1 MYPSSLW
8 GPSLDQLDHVV
19 ERCLLPELSV
29 GDWLLFSNMGACG
42 LDEVRSLQLPVYYAV
57 STSDWCVPSR
67 ATLPTQAEGF
77 VGTELNP
84 KSRLVSSAGSTC
96 RRPAWPWTAPSRTSA
111 RWRAVRSSSL
121 PAARPSRTSSTSR
134 LPPTV

>member
-19 ERCLLPELSV
+19 ERCLLPELSL

-42 LDEVRSLQLPVYYAV
+42 LDELRSLQLPVYYAV

-67 ATLPTQAEGF
+67 TTLPTQAEGF
-77 VGTELNP
+77 VGHNSTQ
-84 KSRLVSSAGSTC
+84 SLVSSGLVCRFDMQEAGVALDSAVKNFSTVAC
-96 RRPAWPWTAPSRTSA
+96 SA
-111 RWRAVRSSSL
+111 
-121 PAARPSRTSSTSR
+121 
-134 LPPTV
+134 

>member
-42 LDEVRSLQLPVYYAV
+42 LDEIRSLQLPVYYAV

-67 ATLPTQAEGF
+67 ATLPTQAEGL
-77 VGTELNP
+77 VGTELKP
-84 KSRLVSSAGSTC
+84 KSRLVCRFDMQEAGVALDSAVKNFCTVAC
-96 RRPAWPWTAPSRTSA
+96 SA
-111 RWRAVRSSSL
+111 
-121 PAARPSRTSSTSR
+121 
-134 LPPTV
+134 